1 MKWFKH
7 FSDNYRGRSI
17 NHLFNEMGHTGV
29 ACYYILMELCAEK
42 LERFP
47 DKTLESSDCLFNF
60 SLRFVRQNLRVS
72 LAKVQLFLGIC
83 SEFGLLSFE
92 ISGENLKI
100 EMPILL
106 DLLEYDQKKSRQR
119 RACVAPKKRTDRA
132 YNRTEY
138 NKTEQNKTEHRL
150 TNDNVDRKELN
161 REIWDAYKTGYQKRY
176 KVEPVRNASVN
187 AKISQLAKRLGAD
200 AVGVI
205 LFYTQH
211 NNQFYSKHMHAI
223 GLCLKDAEALHT
235 QWKTGVIAPTVVSMF
250 APKKI
255 DWDEFA
261 KELKG
266 KDQQ

>member
-47 DKTLESSDCLFNF
+47 DKNLENSDCLFNF
-60 SLRFVRQNLRVS
+60 SLRFVRQNLRIS
-72 LAKVQLFLGIC
+72 LAKVELFLGFC
-83 SEFGLLSFE
+83 SDLGLLSFE

-119 RACVAPKKRTDRA
+119 RATIAPEKRHDRA

-138 NKTEQNKTEHRL
+138 NITDDVVAKTPTPIQKSFVNKNTSNHNSVHKFEALFKPENEEFKKIIDELEIKSMPSLKRMIPQIAESYEYNHESFRSWCVSVINSNSMKNIENV
-150 TNDNVDRKELN
+150 NDRARYFVAAIK
-161 REIWDAYKTGYQKRY
+161 REIGVKR
-176 KVEPVRNASVN
+176 
-187 AKISQLAKRLGAD
+187 
-200 AVGVI
+200 
-205 LFYTQH
+205 
-211 NNQFYSKHMHAI
+211 
-223 GLCLKDAEALHT
+223 
-235 QWKTGVIAPTVVSMF
+235 
-250 APKKI
+250 
-255 DWDEFA
+255 
-261 KELKG
+261 
-266 KDQQ
+266 

>member
-60 SLRFVRQNLRVS
+60 SLRFVRQNLRIS
-72 LAKVQLFLGIC
+72 LAKVQLFLGFC
-83 SEFGLLSFE
+83 SELGLLSFE

-119 RACVAPKKRTDRA
+119 RACVTPKKRTERA

-138 NKTEQNKTEHRL
+138 NKTEQNKTKQRL
-150 TNDNVDRKELN
+150 TNDEVDRKNLN
-161 REIWDAYKTGYQKRY
+161 KQIWDAYKTGYEKRY
-176 KVEPVRNASVN
+176 KTEPVRNASVN

-205 LFYTQH
+205 LFYTEH
-211 NNQFYSKHMHAI
+211 NNPFYSRHMHAI

-235 QWKTGVIAPTVVSMF
+235 QWKTGRPLEVVSQY

-261 KELKG
+261 KELKNG
-266 KDQQ
+266 G

>member
-17 NHLFNEMGHTGV
+17 NLLFNEMGHTGV

-47 DKTLESSDCLFNF
+47 DKSLEHSDCLFNF

-72 LAKVQLFLGIC
+72 LAKVELFLGIC
-83 SEFGLLSFE
+83 SGLGLLSFE

-119 RACVAPKKRTDRA
+119 RANVTPGKRTERA
-132 YNRTEY
+132 YNRVEY
-138 NKTEQNKTEHRL
+138 NRVEHRL
-150 TNDNVDRKELN
+150 TNDSVARKELN

-205 LFYTQH
+205 IFYTEH

-235 QWKTGVIAPTVVSMF
+235 QWKTGRSFEPTSQF
-250 APKKI
+250 ARKKI
-255 DWDEFA
+255 DYDEVA
-261 KELKG
+261 ALIVARGGSIE
-266 KDQQ
+266 